1 MFFCTDSTSVE
12 VERGISLHQSIYF
25 HLGNKHLLA
34 KNLSVTPQLL
44 GPKNVSKPLSEG
56 SKLTNLPGMQT
67 IYKWHANNCHACICR
82 FKLLPWIR
90 SGSVKECLH
99 LLTKVMEF
107 LYCKCKKKQF
117 ILKSILMW
125 IHIGSVWEFVYGGGR
140 NGEKFLAHSILE
152 VSILGSFG
160 HGIIGSH
167 QWLNPF
173 GSRNTQSVVWSWSLL
188 LHAGFQNR
196 IHYIA

>member
-1 MFFCTDSTSVE
+1 MQEKTVHIEEHSYVDSHWKCV
-12 VERGISLHQSIYF
+12 GI
-25 HLGNKHLLA
+25 
-34 KNLSVTPQLL
+34 
-44 GPKNVSKPLSEG
+44 
-56 SKLTNLPGMQT
+56 
-67 IYKWHANNCHACICR
+67 C
-82 FKLLPWIR
+82 
-90 SGSVKECLH
+90 
-99 LLTKVMEF
+99 
-107 LYCKCKKKQF
+107 
-117 ILKSILMW
+117 
-125 IHIGSVWEFVYGGGR
+125 GGR